1 VIIRGTNSVR
11 ISRHDSYMI
20 ICPGVVLRSYQ
31 RDGVDWMIA
40 AFHRRHG
47 AILADEMGL
56 GKTCQTIAFLAYL
69 SSEEQMQESH
79 LVLSP
84 LSVLHTWKEEFAKVV
99 PSFSVKVYNGD
110 KDARLAIQQDLSCQ
124 HFDILL
130 TTYEVPNY
138 FLCSWGLLVVDE
150 GHRLKNVTSLL
161 REALLEVPCA
171 SRILLTG
178 TPVQNSLNELHS
190 LLSFVAP
197 LAYPPREEWRGHGN
211 NRSLILSHNFAH
223 MMRHPYLLRRVKA
236 DVAGELP
243 PRSEVVLFHGL
254 STLQTRCYRAI
265 LARDMGYRARLLNT
279 LMQLRKCV
287 CHPYLFDG
295 IEPEPFEEGEHIV
308 TASGKLVILDRL
320 LAHLQASGH
329 RVLLFSQMTRM
340 LDILQDYLE
349 FRGYSYER
357 LDGSMRSE
365 ERHLAIKSFSRDAC
379 TFVFLL
385 STRAGGVGLTLTAA
399 DTVIFSDSDF
409 NPQNDLQAAAR
420 AHRLGQ
426 ERPVKIIRLVS
437 RKTVEEAMLKRAVAK
452 LALSQA
458 VVGGS
463 GAHRAFILFHTFPS
477 HFNLSHQL
485 MSLLTIGLD
494 SLLEQAESPV
504 SELDLESVLGRS
516 NRGCWVIEGDTNYP
530 AGLGEADE
538 IDDSGCWGHG
548 GIFRALD
555 SCSPLPH
562 LGYSFAGRMSAS
574 VHLPRIGHATP
585 AFNWYGTERLI
596 RKHLTSCGIPTFIY
610 YYPRKMLNSVE
621 HTGSDSPPTSLSS
634 ESGQDVPQ
642 TSKRLRTSTDCSC
655 TTTASL
661 PDFMAGI
668 KVHFVDLPPEQQH
681 QLSRYLI
688 AYPFLKNL
696 KGRWNQCIFRRDH
709 WTIFHSNLALVMTC
723 ISRTPHPISIK
734 NFEGHL
740 GIKWSTKIF

>member
-1 VIIRGTNSVR
+1 MSSKAVEAQGSLDQAKLNQWGVRGVE
-11 ISRHDSYMI
+11 
-20 ICPGVVLRSYQ
+20 LRSYQ

-56 GKTCQTIAFLAYL
+56 GKTCQAIAFLAYL

-84 LSVLHTWKEEFAKVV
+84 LSMLHTWKEELAKVV
-99 PSFSVKVYNGD
+99 PSFSVKVYTGD
-110 KDARLAIQQDLSCQ
+110 KEARLAVQQDLSCQ

-130 TTYEVPNY
+130 TTYE
-138 FLCSWGLLVVDE
+138 LCLRDASFFKRYSWGLLVVDE

-171 SRILLTG
+171 SRLLLTG

-197 LAYPPREEWRGHGN
+197 LAYPPADLSVFCQQHSMVDTQPDHAEAL
-211 NRSLILSHNFAH
+211 RSSLQ
-223 MMRHPYLLRRVKA
+223 PYLLRRVKA

-254 STLQTRCYRAI
+254 SALQTRCYRAI
-265 LARDMGYRARLLNT
+265 LARDMEMFEHGVASGSRARLLNT

-295 IEPEPFEEGEHIV
+295 IEPEPFEEGEHLV

-320 LAHLQASGH
+320 LAHLQACGH

-385 STRAGGVGLTLTAA
+385 STRAGGVGLTLTGA

-426 ERPVKIIRLVS
+426 ERPVKVIRLVS
-437 RKTVEEAMLKRAVAK
+437 QKTVEEAMLKRAVAK

-463 GAHRAFILFHTFPS
+463 GGGQDDQDPGNVGVA
-477 HFNLSHQL
+477 QL

-494 SLLEQAESPV
+494 SLLEKSESSMP
-504 SELDLESVLGRS
+504 ELDLESVLGRS
-516 NRGCWVIEGDTNYP
+516 NRGCWVIEDDNNP
-530 AGLGEADE
+530 EGLGEPDD
-538 IDDSGCWGHG
+538 IDDMNGAEGV
-548 GIFRALD
+548 
-555 SCSPLPH
+555 
-562 LGYSFAGRMSAS
+562 SAS
-574 VHLPRIGHATP
+574 GATLGKLRQFLDAVGPEARLMPLLPECRASRGPH
-585 AFNWYGTERLI
+585 
-596 RKHLTSCGIPTFIY
+596 
-610 YYPRKMLNSVE
+610 
-621 HTGSDSPPTSLSS
+621 S
-634 ESGQDVPQ
+634 E
-642 TSKRLRTSTDCSC
+642 
-655 TTTASL
+655 
-661 PDFMAGI
+661 
-668 KVHFVDLPPEQQH
+668 EE
-681 QLSRYLI
+681 
-688 AYPFLKNL
+688 
-696 KGRWNQCIFRRDH
+696 
-709 WTIFHSNLALVMTC
+709 
-723 ISRTPHPISIK
+723 
-734 NFEGHL
+734 FEEV
-740 GIKWSTKIF
+740 T